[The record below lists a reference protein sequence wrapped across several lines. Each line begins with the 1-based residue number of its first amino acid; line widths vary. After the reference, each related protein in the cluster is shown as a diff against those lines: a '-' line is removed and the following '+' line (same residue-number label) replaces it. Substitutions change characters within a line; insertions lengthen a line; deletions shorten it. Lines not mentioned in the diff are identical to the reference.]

1 MITLLNLQLINLRKE
16 QILFMY
22 FVYTTFAQSI
32 YYIDKKTH
40 KIINSKCEEKITI
53 IRRTFLFSFL
63 HVSYEKCTVIYWLV
77 KMQDIKFQSEPLII
91 HL

>member
-32 YYIDKKTH
+32 YYIDNKTH
-40 KIINSKCEEKITI
+40 KIINSKCEEK
-53 IRRTFLFSFL
+53 L
-63 HVSYEKCTVIYWLV
+63 
-77 KMQDIKFQSEPLII
+77 Q
-91 HL
+91 

>member
-22 FVYTTFAQSI
+22 FVYTTFA

-63 HVSYEKCTVIYWLV
+63 HVSCEKCTVIY
-77 KMQDIKFQSEPLII
+77 
-91 HL
+91 